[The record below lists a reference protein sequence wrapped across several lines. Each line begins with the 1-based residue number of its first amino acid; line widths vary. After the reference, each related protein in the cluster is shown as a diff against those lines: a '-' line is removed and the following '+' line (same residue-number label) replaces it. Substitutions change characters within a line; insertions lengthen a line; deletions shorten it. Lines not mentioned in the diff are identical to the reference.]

1 MEKLDPSQIFD
12 PSLRGIA
19 KTKQIFKVT
28 KEPRNRSSASS
39 SYEQRIFSST
49 EGYEM
54 NKPALFECAIIP
66 ALPLFQTPERESLT
80 LPQNQRQVL
89 DQDD

>member
-39 SYEQRIFSST
+39 SYEQRVSST

-66 ALPLFQTPERESLT
+66 ALPLFQIPERESLT